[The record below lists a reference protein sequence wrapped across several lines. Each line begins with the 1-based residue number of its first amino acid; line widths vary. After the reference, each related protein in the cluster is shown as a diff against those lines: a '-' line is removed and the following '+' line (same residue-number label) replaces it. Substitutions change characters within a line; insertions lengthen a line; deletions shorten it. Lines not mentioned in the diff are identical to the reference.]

1 MKTTTLT
8 TALKTAA
15 ISIVLLVCA
24 AAFCPSC
31 VLYRAV
37 AYGSEDIYD
46 YRVFPQDTVRRSSRP
61 WHFAEQAP
69 EKRLLDTLV
78 WDADRYVD
86 TAMKYPGRPVTLGE
100 LMEDG
105 GPGSIIVIQN
115 DTIKFEEYYGGFDR
129 STVTTVFS
137 VSKSLTSLLCGVAV
151 REGYIRSVDD
161 PVTDYLPELLDAD
174 TMFRHLTVEHLR
186 YSQNPMV
193 QSCLSLYFRWYHL
206 LYNPVLSL
214 YRLCRNP
221 E

>member
-1 MKTTTLT
+1 ML
-8 TALKTAA
+8 
-15 ISIVLLVCA
+15 
-24 AAFCPSC
+24 PSC

-37 AYGSEDIYD
+37 AYGSEDVYD
-46 YRVFPQDTVRRSSRP
+46 YHVFPQDTIRRSSRP

-174 TMFRHLTVEHLR
+174 TMFRHLTVEHLLQCR
-186 YSQNPMV
+186 SGLTDCGTSAAVPLRPEIQRELFSQSV
-193 QSCLSLYFRWYHL
+193 QRHGPS
-206 LYNPVLSL
+206 VL
-214 YRLCRNP
+214 RTQRHGRC
-221 E
+221 